1 MPSLSGDP
9 ARHVAIDRR
18 EGHYLAF
25 PDVIRA
31 AGDRLVVA
39 YNEMDRHVR
48 PKRRVLVIRTSDDH
62 GRTWSPPIYPDSP
75 KSHSPRLLRLADGT
89 LLISDSSRIFHTSRD
104 NGDTWTP
111 MPVDGLTHDMHDR
124 VLILPDGGWLTA
136 GHRHVGSE
144 EHPAIRQPP
153 TEQVVFRST
162 DRGMTWE
169 RISVLAAHR
178 NLVLCEAS
186 MARLPDGRILALMR
200 ENSFVFEPMYAC
212 LSDDGGASWSGPVS
226 TPLIGHRPT
235 MGFAPDGRL
244 LVTYRNT
251 GPDWGTCAWTGGVDE
266 LLSGFRVHGRAA
278 DPANPAFTP
287 DGMRVANG
295 PGNESVVRYA
305 LRPMTDPRTAE
316 ASLEAVVRVDR
327 ADANGCG
334 IRLGVWWRITP
345 EAIRPDIDGAP
356 DVALE
361 PGRFNRIRLDY
372 ARGEAALFVNGEH
385 RATVSVDPDH
395 AETRPIMFGAP
406 YPFED
411 NGVDC
416 TWQRV
421 ALRVDEPAFAR
432 KHTWLW
438 QAEDGLPDQW
448 MRNNILE
455 LRNDRHAAAP
465 DFGYSGWCPTGDG
478 RLFCA
483 YHHGDA
489 MRDGYEP
496 LHTAHVAGTWFTT
509 DDFNTGAHHGT
520 R

>member
-1 MPSLSGDP
+1 VPSLSDAP
-9 ARHVAIDRR
+9 ARHVVIDRR
-18 EGHYLAF
+18 EGRYLAF

-31 AGDRLVVA
+31 AGNRLVAA

-48 PKRRVLVIRTSDDH
+48 PDRRVVAVRTSDDH
-62 GRTWSPPIYPDSP
+62 GRTWSPPVYPDSP
-75 KSHSPRLLRLADGT
+75 KSHCPRLLRLDDGT

-111 MPVDGLTHDMHDR
+111 MPVSGLSHDMHDR
-124 VLILPDGGWLTA
+124 VLVLDDGTWLTA
-136 GHRHVGSE
+136 GHRHVGG
-144 EHPAIRQPP
+144 EHAAIRQPP

-162 DRGMTWE
+162 DRGATWE

-178 NLVLCEAS
+178 NLTLCEAS
-186 MARLPDGRILALMR
+186 MVLLPDDRILALMR

-212 LSDDGGASWSGPVS
+212 MSRDNGFTWSAPAP

-235 MGFAPDGRL
+235 MGRLADGRL

-251 GPDWGTCAWTGGVDE
+251 GPDWGTCAWMGTVEE
-266 LLSGFRVHGRAA
+266 LLSGYRVHGRAA
-278 DPANPAFTP
+278 DPGNPTFTK
-287 DGMRVANG
+287 DGMRVRNEAGNG
-295 PGNESVVRYA
+295 SVARYA
-305 LRPMTDPRTAE
+305 LRPMTDPRTAS
-316 ASLEAVVRVDR
+316 ASLDAVVRVDR

-334 IRLGVWWRITP
+334 LRAGLWWRLYPDAILP
-345 EAIRPDIDGAP
+345 DAEDAEAIP
-356 DVALE
+356 LE

-372 ARGEAALFVNGEH
+372 ADGEAALSVNGEH
-385 RATVSVDPDH
+385 RASVRVDPDH

-411 NGVDC
+411 NAVDC

-421 ALRVDEPAFAR
+421 DLAVAEPAHDR
-432 KHTWLW
+432 RYTWSW
-438 QAEDGLPDQW
+438 HAGHGLPDQW

-465 DFGYSGWCPTGDG
+465 DFGYSGWCGTGDG

-483 YHHGDA
+483 YHHGGGTEQ
-489 MRDGYEP
+489 GYEP
-496 LHTAHVAGTWFTT
+496 LKSAHVAGTWFTP
-509 DDFNTGAHHGT
+509 DDFK
-520 R
+520 